1 MSARLQVCWQCQ
13 LFSLCHREHRA
24 MLSVLDYRTPLWSH
38 TQNERPRRGQKRNDW
53 ISASHFYEEV
63 EVSLRR
69 AVCPKSQNKPVLRVS
84 VPSVPS
90 TPLCKSHSS
99 GQTRQKKWR
108 TSARTKQWDTIYCFS
123 SLEHIFKS
131 PLFFSIFITLVEIHS
146 SGLFSE

>member
-13 LFSLCHREHRA
+13 LFSLWHTERWA
-24 MLSVLDYRTPLWSH
+24 MLFVLDYRTPIWSH
-38 TQNERPRRGQKRNDW
+38 TQNERPRRGPKKWFDLSNTL
-53 ISASHFYEEV
+53 YEEV

-69 AVCPKSQNKPVLRVS
+69 VVCPKSQNKPVLRASVS
-84 VPSVPS
+84 SVM
-90 TPLCKSHSS
+90 TIPLCKSHSS
-99 GQTRQKKWR
+99 GQKRQKKWW

-131 PLFFSIFITLVEIHS
+131 PLFFSIFITSVEIHS